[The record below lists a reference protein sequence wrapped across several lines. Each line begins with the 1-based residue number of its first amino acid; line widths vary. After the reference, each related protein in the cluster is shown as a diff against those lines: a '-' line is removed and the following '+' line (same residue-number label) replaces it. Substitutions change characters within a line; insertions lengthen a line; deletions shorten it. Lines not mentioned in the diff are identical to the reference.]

1 MKKEPGDAGGGRVL
15 VVLVVLEVLFVL
27 VALAG
32 LALWSVR
39 GALVVAGVLGVV
51 ACERALADRRGGR
64 RAADTAGGEGS

>member
-1 MKKEPGDAGGGRVL
+1 MVKKEEPGGAGGGRVL
-15 VVLVVLEVLFVL
+15 LVLEVLFVL
-27 VALAG
+27 VALGG

-64 RAADTAGGEGS
+64 RAAGAAGGEGA